1 MGQSDGSP
9 TDPGELRACS
19 ISLVCQIS
27 GVPFLKGT
35 QTQSDA
41 LVCNLSRRILSIRH
55 FNKFWFGTI
64 LQFSPTI
71 FLWRKLFPLFA
82 PYINTQLENSMGNKT
97 QITTLWRYLMIH
109 YYHSTNI
116 QLTPCKVENVNKN
129 NGSMRVSYEWIWNQ
143 ISAASGPC
151 CKWAWK
157 LNGATMIQNQIIQLI
172 TVSWQ

>member
-1 MGQSDGSP
+1 MSKIDNSHKKWTTSCLWSQNL
-9 TDPGELRACS
+9 TETLILVWKFS
-19 ISLVCQIS
+19 IFSAV
-27 GVPFLKGT
+27 
-35 QTQSDA
+35 
-41 LVCNLSRRILSIRH
+41 
-55 FNKFWFGTI
+55 FG
-64 LQFSPTI
+64 
-71 FLWRKLFPLFA
+71 RKLFPLFA

-157 LNGATMIQNQIIQLI
+157 LNGATLIQNEIIQFI
-172 TVSWQ
+172 TVYHDW